1 LLVFLFYTIYAQAP
15 KAETMNDLLQASLPE
30 NKYDISEVMS
40 IVVVTAEGRFTVPF
54 PCDDV
59 PMIVSDIAQAVA
71 AHTVKG
77 HDTDIDTYVILAKIE
92 IWCVTSFFL
101 FFFFYCT

>member
-40 IVVVTAEGRFTVPF
+40 IVVVTAEGGRFTVPF

-59 PMIVSDIAQAVA
+59 PMMVSDIAQAVA
-71 AHTVKG
+71 THTVK
-77 HDTDIDTYVILAKIE
+77 DN
-92 IWCVTSFFL
+92 
-101 FFFFYCT
+101 